1 MLKIREL
8 RLCVHCLKTG
18 HEFRDCTEIPVCSV
32 ANCGKKHNHLFHG
45 RPTFASLKEPRKIS
59 VNVTQTNEV
68 DPATLGATASV
79 ASIQRGATTEVPE
92 ESGNLIALDVQGD
105 FPSLP
110 VPENPV
116 Y

>member
-1 MLKIREL
+1 MKIKEL

-45 RPTFASLKEPRKIS
+45 RPTFASLKEPRKVN
-59 VNVTQTNEV
+59 VNVTQTDEV
-68 DPATLGATASV
+68 DPTTLGATA
-79 ASIQRGATTEVPE
+79 ALAPIQHGVTAEAPEGTTD
-92 ESGNLIALDVQGD
+92 LITLDTG
-105 FPSLP
+105 FPPLP
-110 VPENPV
+110 AANNPV